1 MIEKIAIV
9 ADIHANKYALC
20 KFLKYID
27 NEDIKCILNIGDF
40 VQIGPNPY
48 EVSFK
53 VLNDI
58 RFVNILGNNETSL
71 FEIDETNPNGEIA
84 HRLWTRKQMKEN
96 FEKIKLMSKT
106 KIIIK
111 NNVKILMIH
120 SRKNDI
126 KGMPLIYTDGI
137 DSFVKDYEDFG
148 TDIVLFGH
156 THEKL
161 YIEHNGKIFINPGSL
176 GCSKNG
182 TIDFVILKIDN
193 NQNIRCDFESLE
205 YDKNELIRDYYN
217 NNVPDKE
224 FLLKTF
230 FKYNDNKNIS
240 ANE

>member
-71 FEIDETNPNGEIA
+71 FEIDETNPNDEIA

-161 YIEHNGKIFINPGSL
+161 YIEHENKLFINPGSL
-176 GCSKNG
+176 GCSKKG
-182 TIDFVILKIDN
+182 TVDFAILEISNKILKNCI
-193 NQNIRCDFESLE
+193 FKSLE
-205 YDKNELIRDYYN
+205 YNKLNLIKDYNDKS
-217 NNVPDKE
+217 VPDKD
-224 FLLKTF
+224 FLMKTF
-230 FKYNDNKNIS
+230 YKIN
-240 ANE
+240 

>member
-1 MIEKIAIV
+1 MIEKVAII
-9 ADIHANKYALC
+9 ADIHANKYALN

-27 NEDIKCILNIGDF
+27 KKDIKCVLNIGDF

-48 EVSFK
+48 EVSNK
-53 VLNDI
+53 ILNDI

-71 FEIDETNPNGEIA
+71 LEIDEAEVNDEIA
-84 HRLWTRKQMKEN
+84 HRLWTREQMKEN
-96 FEKIKLMSKT
+96 FEKIKLIPKT
-106 KIIIK
+106 KIITR
-111 NNVKILMIH
+111 NNIKILMIH

-126 KGMPLIYTDGI
+126 KGMPLIYTEDI
-137 DSFVKDYEDFG
+137 ASFVKDYEEFG
-148 TDIVLFGH
+148 TDVVLFGH

-182 TIDFVILKIDN
+182 TVDFAILELNDN
-193 NQNIRCDFESLE
+193 KNLNCDFKSLE
-205 YDKNELIRDYYN
+205 YDKTELIKDYYK

-230 FKYNDNKNIS
+230 YK
-240 ANE
+240 

>member
-9 ADIHANKYALC
+9 ADIHANKYALFN
-20 KFLKYID
+20 FLKYI
-27 NEDIKCILNIGDF
+27 NNQDINCILNLGDF

-48 EVSFK
+48 EVSTEI
-53 VLNDI
+53 LNDS

-71 FEIDETNPNGEIA
+71 FEIDESNSNHEIA
-84 HRLWTRKQMKEN
+84 HRIWTRKQIKEN
-96 FEKIKLMSKT
+96 FEKIKLIPKT
-106 KIIIK
+106 KIITK
-111 NNVKILMIH
+111 NNIKILMIH

-126 KGMPLIYTDGI
+126 KGMPLIYTDNME
-137 DSFVKDYEDFG
+137 SFVKDYDDLG

-182 TIDFVILKIDN
+182 TIDFVILKLDN
-193 NQNIRCDFESLE
+193 NQNIKCHFESLE
-205 YDKNELIRDYYN
+205 YDKTELIKDYYN

-230 FKYNDNKNIS
+230 FKYIDNKNIS
-240 ANE
+240 INK

>member
-9 ADIHANKYALC
+9 ADIHANKYALY
-20 KFLKYID
+20 KFLEYID
-27 NEDIKCILNIGDF
+27 NKNIKCILNVGDF

-48 EVSFK
+48 EVSNT

-71 FEIDETNPNGEIA
+71 FEIDETNQDDEIA
-84 HRLWTRKQMKEN
+84 HRLWTKKQMKEN
-96 FEKIKLMSKT
+96 FEKIKLIPKT
-106 KIIIK
+106 KIITK
-111 NNVKILMIH
+111 NNVKILMLH

-126 KGMPLIYTDGI
+126 KGMPLIYTDGM
-137 DSFVKDYEDFG
+137 DFFVKDYENFD

-182 TIDFVILKIDN
+182 TIDFVILKIDEN
-193 NQNIRCDFESLE
+193 RNIKCDFESLE
-205 YDKNELIRDYYN
+205 YDKTELIKDYYN

-230 FKYNDNKNIS
+230 FKSIDNKSIS
-240 ANE
+240 TNK